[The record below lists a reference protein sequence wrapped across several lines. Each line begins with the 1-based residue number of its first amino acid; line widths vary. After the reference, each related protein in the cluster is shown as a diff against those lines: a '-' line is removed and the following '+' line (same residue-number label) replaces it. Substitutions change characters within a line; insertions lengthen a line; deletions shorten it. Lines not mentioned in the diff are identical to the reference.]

1 MFISCNTFANVD
13 IFIIVRGKKS
23 HGFTSFL
30 PCPPYFPFIYK
41 GETKGM
47 EKGNNKD
54 FYIFTGM
61 NNTEFLRLPKVWE
74 NMTPSELMVY
84 VVLRD
89 MWQMMK
95 NKEGFF
101 FRSTRQL
108 CDDCAMCDKTITK
121 AIKGLTEKGHI
132 KTYTNRTQYFTFTD
146 EGNKYV
152 MIPKLW
158 DDLKPSE
165 LMVYVVLRD
174 MWQMMKNKEGFFTS
188 SYNEIAK
195 RCKLSRKSVITIM
208 NKLVFFGYVSTSEQ
222 TGNAPIYYTFQPAKW
237 CKKYDGRGVKNTT

>member
-101 FRSTRQL
+101 
-108 CDDCAMCDKTITK
+108 
-121 AIKGLTEKGHI
+121 
-132 KTYTNRTQYFTFTD
+132 
-146 EGNKYV
+146 
-152 MIPKLW
+152 
-158 DDLKPSE
+158 
-165 LMVYVVLRD
+165 
-174 MWQMMKNKEGFFTS
+174 TS

>member
-1 MFISCNTFANVD
+1 
-13 IFIIVRGKKS
+13 
-23 HGFTSFL
+23 
-30 PCPPYFPFIYK
+30 
-41 GETKGM
+41 M

-74 NMTPSELMVY
+74 NMT
-84 VVLRD
+84 
-89 MWQMMK
+89 
-95 NKEGFF
+95 
-101 FRSTRQL
+101 
-108 CDDCAMCDKTITK
+108 
-121 AIKGLTEKGHI
+121 
-132 KTYTNRTQYFTFTD
+132 
-146 EGNKYV
+146 
-152 MIPKLW
+152 
-158 DDLKPSE
+158 PSE